1 MALTRFAS
9 NKLSGS
15 RPTLTSRANN
25 AKRFTN
31 IRANSLNISNPA
43 IPSAYFIF
51 TTATPALQEGIST
64 TVTVQG
70 YNLAVAAQNGIY
82 YWTIESNAGDFDA
95 SSGSFT
101 LTSAGNLYG
110 YSAGS
115 FTLTPTGDD
124 VQEGTETFTI
134 AIRSGSIS
142 GPIISTSLP
151 ITINDQVPDTYF
163 NYVTLLLSSNGVNN
177 ANNSVFVD
185 SSTNNFAITRNGN
198 ATQGSFTPP
207 FGDYINSIYVGGGGS
222 SGYLTPSNYGLTI
235 NGAFTF
241 EAWVYLTTADRN
253 QIFGEPYGGAYST
266 QWGIGFIPGGQVYAP
281 GINPGLTFNLGPQ
294 SGYGNNYA
302 YGAGLGYPS
311 LHTWTHIAICRDAD
325 NNWHFY
331 QNGVK
336 GTTSNINAYAH
347 PYTQFPSNNGPAGS
361 FLLPMYMF
369 NYDGQIGGGNSSY
382 MSAGFNGYLA
392 DVRLVNGTALY
403 TGASLTV
410 PTSRLTAIQNT
421 EVLLGKN
428 GFTNTA
434 NTALKFTTTSVSG
447 TRLKESRIGPVTSTS
462 SPYSTSVQGG
472 SAYFDGSGDYLNTAA
487 QSSVPAIAN
496 AHTFLAG
503 VDFTIEAW
511 VYLTAAVAYQEL
523 IGVYS
528 GSSSGRW
535 IIRTSADGQTL
546 GFYHYPS
553 VSDVAMGTQL
563 SLNTWYHIALV
574 RSGTS
579 IKGYINGVGTTVYTG
594 SINLDGGAEALYI
607 GQAYPGR
614 TPWNGYISNLRIV
627 RGTPVYTA
635 NFTPP
640 TAPVTAITNTQLL
653 CNFTNAGIIDNSMQ
667 VNLETVGDAK
677 ISTIQSKY
685 GGSSMSFDGSG
696 DYLFIPTADAKP
708 LSKFLTG
715 NFTVECWAYLT
726 TTGTSQTIICA
737 VNNWAAGANYN
748 IRVVTGNFLSV
759 QIGNSITL
767 INGTVAFPLNQWNHI
782 ALVRDSATST
792 KFYLNGS
799 NVASTATNWTADE
812 DCPVTIGAF
821 NTNGSSIG
829 EYWTGYI
836 DDLRITSNIARYTA
850 NFTPPALSFPTQ

>member
-9 NKLSGS
+9 NKLSAS

-70 YNLAVAAQNGIY
+70 YNLAVAAQNGTY

-115 FTLTPTGDD
+115 FTLTPTGDG

-151 ITINDQVPDTYF
+151 ITINDQAADTYF
-163 NYVTLLLSSNGVNN
+163 NFVTLLLSSNGVNN
-177 ANNSVFVD
+177 ANNKVFVD

-266 QWGIGFIPGGQVYAP
+266 SYGIGFVPGGQVYAP
-281 GINPGLTFNLGPQ
+281 GISPGLTFGQSPI

-311 LHTWTHIAICRDAD
+311 LHTWTHVAICRDSN

-336 GTTSNINAYAH
+336 GTTSNINAYVSGNV
-347 PYTQFPSNNGPAGS
+347 QFPANNGISCS
-361 FLLPMYMF
+361 FVLPLYMF
-369 NYDGQIGGGNSSY
+369 NYDGQIGGGNSAY

-392 DVRLVNGTALY
+392 DVRVVNGTALY

-434 NTALKFTTTSVSG
+434 NTALKFTPTSVSSTG
-447 TRLKESRIGPVTSTS
+447 LKGSRIGPVTSTS

-472 SAYFDGSGDYLNTAA
+472 SAYFDGSGDYLNTATSA
-487 QSSVPAIAN
+487 LLSPQAN
-496 AHTFLAG
+496 P
-503 VDFTIEAW
+503 FTMECW
-511 VYLTAAVAYQEL
+511 VYVLSNNSGANRGIFALGASNAGSQALMIYQ
-523 IGVYS
+523 S
-528 GSSSGRW
+528 GAEQKFG
-535 IIRTSADGQTL
+535 IYNGSAGSLSTNTIPLNSLVHLAFVREGTGTNQTKL
-546 GFYHYPS
+546 Y
-553 VSDVAMGTQL
+553 V
-563 SLNTWYHIALV
+563 
-574 RSGTS
+574 
-579 IKGYINGVGTTVYTG
+579 NGVLSSTTTFNNTFV
-594 SINLDGGAEALYI
+594 SPMPAYI
-607 GQAYPGR
+607 GQNAWGEQFH
-614 TPWNGYISNLRIV
+614 GYIAAARFVKGFAVST
-627 RGTPVYTA
+627 G

-640 TAPVTAITNTQLL
+640 TTPLTTITNTQLL
-653 CNFTNAGIIDNSMQ
+653 CNFTNAGIYDSSFSN
-667 VNLETVGDAK
+667 NLETVGDVK
-677 ISTIQSKY
+677 ISTTQSKF
-685 GGSSMSFDGSG
+685 GGSSMYFDGTG
-696 DYLFIPTADAKP
+696 DYLTAPSGYDLTVGGGA
-708 LSKFLTG
+708 FTIEAWVYLTG
-715 NFTVECWAYLT
+715 VQTQTYGYQIAGTYPASGNGWAIVINRSAGGEGIAWANGSPVGIQVSYNSYLNT
-726 TTGTSQTIICA
+726 NQWYHIAIVRTSTASNGTKIYLDGVAVATGT
-737 VNNWAAGANYN
+737 
-748 IRVVTGNFLSV
+748 
-759 QIGNSITL
+759 
-767 INGTVAFPLNQWNHI
+767 
-782 ALVRDSATST
+782 D
-792 KFYLNGS
+792 
-799 NVASTATNWTADE
+799 ATNDAVLQTLY
-812 DCPVTIGAF
+812 IGSQGPSACF
-821 NTNGSSIG
+821 
-829 EYWTGYI
+829 WPGYI
-836 DDLRITSNIARYTA
+836 DDLRITKGFARYTA
-850 NFTPPALSFPTQ
+850 NFTPPALSLPTQ